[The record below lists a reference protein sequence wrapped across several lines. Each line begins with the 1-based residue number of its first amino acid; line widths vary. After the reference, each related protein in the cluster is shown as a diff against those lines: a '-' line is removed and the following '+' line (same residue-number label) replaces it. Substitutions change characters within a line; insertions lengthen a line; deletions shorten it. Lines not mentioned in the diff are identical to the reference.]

1 MDNIQWKRGKTLHLD
16 IDKGALRALRG
27 KPTPLFID
35 LELYFSCLIRKRVL
49 ISHQPDK
56 EKDYLRLNDVLYVAF
71 SPVMTKACAIEDS
84 LSPELTTF
92 PIKKR
97 DAFLPKW
104 LKISFKKSQFHGEFG
119 Y

>member
-1 MDNIQWKRGKTLHLD
+1 VDNIQWKPGKTLLVD
-16 IDKGALRALRG
+16 IDNAACKALHG
-27 KPTPLFID
+27 ESVPVFIV

-49 ISHQPDK
+49 ISRRPDK
-56 EKDYLRLNDVLYVAF
+56 EKDYIRLSEVLYVVF
-71 SPVMTKACAIEDS
+71 SPVMTKACVIDDS
-84 LSPELTTF
+84 LPPELTAF

-104 LKISFKKSQFHGEFG
+104 LKIGFRKSTFYGEFG